1 MFTRSLFHGF
11 EVSWFSMKSRP
22 FFAARLEDRFGRVL
36 NRVLRRFGWQEHVV
50 PFTGFGTTEQI
61 RILARV
67 VLRPPS
73 QIGIVQAA
81 NEILHRRGWR
91 NFMAAPLGDA
101 PAFVVMGGERIPVAA
116 DRGGYIDVRLHN
128 PGLVPGWH
136 TVQIESDGGAAAP
149 AQVQVIDSQETF
161 GIVSDI
167 DDTILSTWLPR
178 PMMAA
183 WNSFVLREQARQAVT
198 GMARLYQQIL
208 AEHPGAPI
216 IYVSTGAWNTF
227 PMITRFIQRHG
238 FPRGA
243 MLLTDWGPTNT
254 GWFRKGPEHK
264 RTALRELARDMPN
277 IRWLLVGDDGQHD
290 PGLYAEFA
298 TLQPQ
303 HVRARA
309 IRQLSPGEHALA
321 HGFPSEVTDHQWE
334 PDTAPEVRAPD
345 GDELGDKL
353 RGII

>member
-1 MFTRSLFHGF
+1 
-11 EVSWFSMKSRP
+11 MKSRP

-264 RTALRELARDMPN
+264 
-277 IRWLLVGDDGQHD
+277 
-290 PGLYAEFA
+290 
-298 TLQPQ
+298 
-303 HVRARA
+303 
-309 IRQLSPGEHALA
+309 LSLIH
-321 HGFPSEVTDHQWE
+321 
-334 PDTAPEVRAPD
+334 
-345 GDELGDKL
+345 
-353 RGII
+353 I